1 MAGNACL
8 AKPCGQ
14 AVNTPEVGHP
24 QFHPNNFLSRISGIP
39 GFLPSIFRRS
49 RLLSAILTI
58 TGCAHAAPPHNLLV
72 ILADDMGWH
81 DVGFAGNRIIETPHL
96 DSLAKRGTVF
106 TEACAS
112 APNCAPTRACLL
124 TGQYTPRH
132 GVYTVVDERHMPGS
146 PHHKVLAADS
156 RSDLATEA
164 VTVAEALRDGG
175 YATGMV
181 GMWNLG
187 RGRRGPT
194 TPEGQGFGFCKQP
207 KDIGFDNDAYRDSR
221 GRELTQVMADECVSF
236 IRSSKDRPW
245 FLYFA
250 PHAVHAPYDPK
261 PELVEKYRRRGSPNP
276 EHAATVEA
284 LDAAFGSILKTLAEL
299 NLDRNT
305 LVIFTSD
312 NGGEPGL
319 VAPLRGSKG
328 SLYQGGLRV
337 PMVAAG
343 PGVRPGARCDTAVL
357 SMDIF
362 PTLLEAARL
371 PFPKCDGSSLR
382 PLLAGE
388 AGFPD
393 RDVFWHFPCYTGRY
407 GPGSVIRSGDWK
419 LIEFFE
425 SGTSELYHLRNDPGE
440 LEDLSATEPA
450 RSKELLARLH
460 AWQTATGAPRPSTP
474 NSAFDPKLRKRDNKD
489 RGPAQTNKSLQH

>member
-1 MAGNACL
+1 M
-8 AKPCGQ
+8 
-14 AVNTPEVGHP
+14 
-24 QFHPNNFLSRISGIP
+24 I
-39 GFLPSIFRRS
+39 
-49 RLLSAILTI
+49 RLLLISLMLATVSR
-58 TGCAHAAPPHNLLV
+58 AAPQPNLLV

-124 TGQYTPRH
+124 TGQYPPRH
-132 GVYTVVDERHMPGS
+132 GVYTVVDERHLPGS
-146 PHHKVLAADS
+146 PHHKVLAAES
-156 RSDLATEA
+156 RADLPTEQ
-164 VTVAEALRDGG
+164 VTVAEVLRDAG

-236 IRSSKDRPW
+236 IRANKGKPW

-261 PELVEKYRRRGSPNP
+261 PELVEKYRRREAANP
-276 EHAATVEA
+276 EHAATVDA
-284 LDAAFGSILKTLAEL
+284 LDASIGTLLKTLAEL
-299 NLDRNT
+299 ELDRNT

-337 PMVAAG
+337 PMVAVG
-343 PGVRPGARCDTAVL
+343 PGVRPGARCDATVL
-357 SMDIF
+357 SMDLF
-362 PTLLEAARL
+362 PTLLEFARVPL
-371 PFPKCDGSSLR
+371 PKCDGSSLR
-382 PLLAGE
+382 PLLAGQP
-388 AGFPD
+388 GFPE
-393 RDVFWHFPCYTGRY
+393 RDLFWHFPCYTGRY

-450 RSKELLARLH
+450 RSKELLAKLR
-460 AWQTATGAPRPSTP
+460 AWQTATKAPRPSTP
-474 NSAFDPKLRKRDNKD
+474 NPTFDPDLTKQRGTKN
-489 RGPAQTNKSLQH
+489 RGPARTNKPLQR

>member
-1 MAGNACL
+1 MKRLVAMSLMLAGA
-8 AKPCGQ
+8 
-14 AVNTPEVGHP
+14 
-24 QFHPNNFLSRISGIP
+24 
-39 GFLPSIFRRS
+39 
-49 RLLSAILTI
+49 
-58 TGCAHAAPPHNLLV
+58 AHAEPRPNLLV

-81 DVGFAGNRIIETPHL
+81 DVGFMGNRIIETPHL

-106 TEACAS
+106 DEACAS

-124 TGQYTPRH
+124 TGQYTPSH
-132 GVYTVVDERHMPGS
+132 GVYTVEDERHMPGA
-146 PHHKVLAADS
+146 PHHKVLAAQS
-156 RSDLATEA
+156 RSDLPTEA
-164 VTVAEALRDGG
+164 MTVAEHLRDGG

-207 KDIGFDNDAYRDSR
+207 KDIGFDNNAYRDGR
-221 GRELTQVMADECVSF
+221 GRELTQVMAEECVSF
-236 IRSSKDRPW
+236 IRSRKDSPW
-245 FLYFA
+245 FLYLA
-250 PHAVHAPYDPK
+250 SHAVHTPYDPK
-261 PELVEKYRRRGSPNP
+261 PELVEKYRRRGAANP

-284 LDAAFGSILKTLAEL
+284 LDAAIGTILNTLVVL
-299 NLDRNT
+299 KLDRST

-343 PGVRPGARCDTAVL
+343 PGVRPGARCDTPVL

-362 PTLLEAARL
+362 PTLLEYARVPL
-371 PFPKCDGSSLR
+371 PKCDGGSLR
-382 PLLAGE
+382 PLLAG
-388 AGFPD
+388 APGFPG
-393 RDVFWHFPCYTGRY
+393 RDLFWHFPCYTGRY
-407 GPGSVIRSGDWK
+407 GPGSVIRSGDFK

-425 SGTSELYHLRNDPGE
+425 SPATELY
-440 LEDLSATEPA
+440 DLSKDPCEQTDLAATDPERTA
-450 RSKELLARLH
+450 RLSAKLH
-460 AWQTATGAPRPSTP
+460 AWQAATGAPRPTAP
-474 NSAFDPKLRKRDNKD
+474 NPAYDPATARARSRAGARHLRR
-489 RGPAQTNKSLQH
+489 